1 MNAKTEHV
9 KMARQILD
17 FIANRDHFLVSAHI
31 NADGD
36 AVASVLAMGMML
48 EQMGKK
54 YYMVFHDRQIDTRFN
69 YMRGY
74 DRIINFKPELD
85 LNIQAALI
93 LDVPGTH
100 RLGDVA
106 TLLPEKANIAKI
118 DHHPPEDMFAEV
130 DMCDENASSTT
141 HLIYEII
148 EEAGMKMDKSYAE
161 AIYTGIV
168 YDTGR
173 FSFSNTTSRDMFIG
187 GKMIDLGAD
196 PEQINNRLF
205 FENSFHALRTIGK
218 GLANLESYFDGA
230 VNIIYLD
237 YESMNSSDQSEIEE
251 LANYSVAIRGGQ
263 VGLFIREVKP
273 SFHKISL
280 RSKGPV
286 DVNQV
291 AKSFDGGG
299 HARAAGC
306 RIEGTKNEV
315 IEMILKVVSDHLGA

>member
-1 MNAKTEHV
+1 
-9 KMARQILD
+9 
-17 FIANRDHFLVSAHI
+17 
-31 NADGD
+31 
-36 AVASVLAMGMML
+36 VAG
-48 EQMGKK
+48 
-54 YYMVFHDRQIDTRFN
+54 
-69 YMRGY
+69 
-74 DRIINFKPELD
+74 
-85 LNIQAALI
+85 
-93 LDVPGTH
+93 
-100 RLGDVA
+100 
-106 TLLPEKANIAKI
+106 LLPGKENIAKI
-118 DHHPPEDMFAEV
+118 DHHPPEDAFAAV
-130 DMCDENASSTT
+130 DMSDENASSTT
-141 HLIYEII
+141 HLIYEIL
-148 EEAGMKMDKSYAE
+148 EEAGITMNKDYAQ

-173 FSFSNTTSRDMFIG
+173 FYLANTPARDMFIG

-218 GLANLESYFDGA
+218 GLANLESFFNGA

-237 YESMNSSDQSEIEE
+237 YAAMNSSDQGEVEE

-273 SFHKISL
+273 QFHKISL

-291 AKSFDGGG
+291 AKAFDGGG

-306 RIEGTKNEV
+306 RLDGTKQDVFE
-315 IEMILKVVSDHLGA
+315 KVLAELAKHFAT